1 MNNKDLILQYGKRGI
16 VVSGGPACSADSDEP
31 SHVLRALGIPADK
44 INNSIRISFNANTTL
59 DDAQKFIAA
68 TKEILG
74 EN

>member
-44 INNSIRISFNANTTL
+44 LHNSIRISFSASTTL
-59 DDAQKFIAA
+59 DDAKKFIAA
-68 TKEILG
+68 TKEIL
-74 EN
+74 NAN